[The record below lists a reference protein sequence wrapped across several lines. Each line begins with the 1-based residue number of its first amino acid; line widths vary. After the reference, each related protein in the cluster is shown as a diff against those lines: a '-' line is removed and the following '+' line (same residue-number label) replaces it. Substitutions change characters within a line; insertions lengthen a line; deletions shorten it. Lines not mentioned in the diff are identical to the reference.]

1 MNGNYNDII
10 DRERPVHRGDA
21 FEVRH
26 PKMHRQLRAKQF
38 APFDALA
45 GFTETVEEH
54 QAVTVR
60 PKELS
65 QEERETINDRLLQI
79 QEDFLA
85 WKRGRKGIGQELL
98 PVRASVTFFLRN
110 ARQEEIHRDGVRGD
124 AETVEGNVTA
134 FDAVSQTLRVNGV
147 SIPFSAI
154 YSLKV
159 SN

>member
-1 MNGNYNDII
+1 MRRDYSDII
-10 DRERPVHRGDA
+10 DRERPSHHGDA
-21 FEVRH
+21 FEARH

-65 QEERETINDRLLQI
+65 QEERETINDGLLQI
-79 QEDFLA
+79 QEGYLA
-85 WKRGRKGIGQELL
+85 WKRSRKGIGRETP

-110 ARQEEIHRDGVRGD
+110 TRQEEIHGDGVRGNT
-124 AETVEGNVTA
+124 AAVQGEVTA
-134 FDAVSQTLRVNGV
+134 FDAVSRMLRVECV
-147 SIPFSAI
+147 TIPFSAI
-154 YSLKV
+154 YALKV
-159 SN
+159 LE